1 MPSASQSAR
10 RTRDP
15 EAKRAAI
22 LAAARE
28 EFAEHGFAGATI
40 RAIARRAGVTH
51 GLVMLHFSSKEQ
63 LFLAAVPGTRD
74 LTGNVEGDLDG
85 LPERIATAFVQ
96 RMESADG
103 ADPFIALVR
112 SAGDQEAARTLLRAM
127 AQESLAAYREVL
139 TGPDVEVRV
148 ELVGSLLIGITFSRY
163 VTGGGELAT
172 MSADRLIPYLTK
184 ALAAFLF

>member
-15 EAKRAAI
+15 DAKRAAI
-22 LAAARE
+22 LTAACE

-40 RAIARRAGVTH
+40 RAIARRADVTH

-74 LTGNVEGDLDG
+74 LTGSVDGGLDG
-85 LPERIATAFVQ
+85 LPGRIATAFVR
-96 RMESADG
+96 RMESTDG

-112 SAGDQEAARTLLRAM
+112 SAGDQETARTLLRAM
-127 AQESLAAYREVL
+127 AQESLAAYRQVL
-139 TGPDVEVRV
+139 TGPDVEERV

-163 VTGGGELAT
+163 VTGDGKLAT
-172 MSADRLIPYLTK
+172 MPADDLIPYLAK
-184 ALAAFLF
+184 ALAAFLH

>member
-1 MPSASQSAR
+1 MTPTSQSAR

-15 EAKRAAI
+15 EAKRVAI
-22 LAAARE
+22 LAAAQE

-74 LTGNVEGDLDG
+74 LTGNVEGDLKG
-85 LPERIATAFVQ
+85 LPERIATAFVK

-148 ELVGSLLIGITFSRY
+148 ELVGALLIGITFSRY
-163 VTGGGELAT
+163 VTRGGELAT

>member
-1 MPSASQSAR
+1 MTSASQSAR

-22 LAAARE
+22 LTAARE

-74 LTGNVEGDLDG
+74 LTGNVEGGLDG
-85 LPERIATAFVQ
+85 LPGRIAAAFVK
-96 RMESADG
+96 RMEPADG

-127 AQESLAAYREVL
+127 AQESLEAYRTVL

-148 ELVGSLLIGITFSRY
+148 ELVGALLIGITFSRY
-163 VTGGGELAT
+163 VTGDGELAA
-172 MSADRLIPYLTK
+172 MPADRLIPYLAK

>member
-1 MPSASQSAR
+1 MSSASQPAR

-15 EAKRAAI
+15 EAKQVAI
-22 LAAARE
+22 LTAARE
-28 EFAEHGFAGATI
+28 EFAEHGFAGTTI

-74 LTGNVEGDLDG
+74 LTGNVEGGLDG
-85 LPERIATAFVQ
+85 LPERIATAFVN

-127 AQESLAAYREVL
+127 ARESSAAYREVL
-139 TGPDVEVRV
+139 TGPDIDERV

-163 VTGGGELAT
+163 VTGDGELAA
-172 MSADRLIPYLTK
+172 MPADRLIPYLAK
-184 ALAAFLF
+184 ALTAFLF

>member
-1 MPSASQSAR
+1 MSQTAR

-22 LAAARE
+22 LTAARE

-51 GLVMLHFSSKEQ
+51 GLVMLHFESKEQ

-74 LTGNVEGDLDG
+74 LTGTVEGGLDG
-85 LPERIATAFVQ
+85 LPERVAAAFVE

-103 ADPFIALVR
+103 AEPFIALVR
-112 SAGDQEAARTLLRAM
+112 SAGDQETARTLLRAM

-139 TGPDVEVRV
+139 TGPDVEERV
-148 ELVGSLLIGITFSRY
+148 ELVGSLLVGVTFSRY
-163 VTGGGELAT
+163 VTGDG
-172 MSADRLIPYLTK
+172 
-184 ALAAFLF
+184 ALAAMPAERLVPYLARALSAYLF